1 MSQHAEVRALA
12 PSRQVTIEV
21 PASSANLGPGFDSL
35 GIALDLVDRIHVELT
50 DAPAVLVEVDGD
62 AQGVAMDESNLVVRT
77 VRAGLAAFVESRE
90 LAARGVRV
98 RCRNAIPHSRGL
110 GSSAAAIVA
119 GLAAAAH
126 LAGVA
131 DDVSP
136 AQLVA
141 LATRLE
147 GHPDNVAASVLGG
160 ATIAWMAEGSAGPA
174 GMATRFEVHAEVTPV
189 LVVPGSKAST
199 AQARGALPPTVGH
212 GDASFNAGR
221 AALLVHALSVD
232 PDLLLPATEDRLHQR
247 QRSSVYP
254 ESFALVQ
261 QLRKLR
267 IPAAISGAGPSV
279 IAFAVG
285 APAPLAA
292 RIADVVGDPD
302 SVHVLGVA
310 ATGVRAV

>member
-1 MSQHAEVRALA
+1 MSQR
-12 PSRQVTIEV
+12 VTIEV

-35 GIALDLVDRIHVELT
+35 GIALDLVDRLEVELT
-50 DAPAVLVEVDGD
+50 EDPAVLVEIDGD
-62 AQGVAMDESNLVVRT
+62 GQGVALDESNLVIRT
-77 VRAGLAAFVESRE
+77 VRAGLAAFDDSGD
-90 LAARGVRV
+90 LAARGVQL
-98 RCRNAIPHSRGL
+98 RCGNAIPHSRGL
-110 GSSAAAIVA
+110 GSSAAAIVG

-131 DDVSP
+131 DDVSA

-160 ATIAWMAEGSAGPA
+160 ATIAWMTEGRAGPA
-174 GMATRFEVHAEVTPV
+174 GTATRFEVHPEVTPV
-189 LVVPGSKAST
+189 LVVPSAQAST
-199 AQARGALPPTVGH
+199 SHARGALPPTVGH

-221 AALLVHALSVD
+221 AALLVHALSLD
-232 PDLLLPATEDRLHQR
+232 PALLLPATEDRLHQR
-247 QRSSVYP
+247 QRSTVYP

-261 QLRKLR
+261 QLRKQR

-285 APAPLAA
+285 APDPLAA
-292 RIADVVGDPD
+292 RIADVVGDPA
-302 SVHVLGVA
+302 SVRVLQVA
-310 ATGVRAV
+310 VQGVRAC